1 MIADSAAAREADQAL
16 VRAVVMGMGKPRA
29 AKGRALTL
37 RLALLLILLGL
48 TVLVGLAST
57 VKAAGNVGPVAQ
69 GSKKATGGRGVP
81 EVTPLEKFHGNFGPT
96 SQVVAVEAPGNN
108 LAANRAVLF
117 DFLQSFSS
125 ARTWPDRSLEAAGP
139 PSPKTLQMFP
149 VTERDEQALGGAP
162 AGPVPA
168 GLLIALAV
176 LLWALLAIS
185 IRSRRPW

>member
-1 MIADSAAAREADQAL
+1 MIHDAVAAREAESLL
-16 VRAVVMGMGKPRA
+16 VRQVVMGMGKPRVV
-29 AKGRALTL
+29 RARAMTL
-37 RLALLLILLGL
+37 RTWLLLILLGL
-48 TVLVGLAST
+48 VALVGLAGMAN
-57 VKAAGNVGPVAQ
+57 AAGNLGLVGK

-81 EVTPLEKFHGNFGPT
+81 EVTPLEKFHGNFWPT

-108 LAANRAVLF
+108 LAASRAVLF

-139 PSPKTLQMFP
+139 PSPRTLQMFP

-168 GLLIALAV
+168 GLIVALAV